1 MVRLRRSFRC
11 RCLVEVRL
19 RVVVVVPAL
28 AAWGF
33 AGPSFFLVLVS
44 PLRLLASLLLLTAYC
59 CWRMLLWVQA
69 RRSSMRRRTG
79 RAASLALRSWLLLR
93 QGCSRRV
100 PAWLGSRR
108 GGWQTSFATAGSCA
122 RSGCAC
128 FGLQDVRHGFIE
140 QGPARIPLLP
150 PGRGG
155 IGMCASLWLS
165 RSSDSRSFRIL
176 VSSRAERSDTLRAGW
191 LRAARFRFLGCS
203 PAASAGPVS
212 GT

>member
-1 MVRLRRSFRC
+1 VR
-11 RCLVEVRL
+11 
-19 RVVVVVPAL
+19 
-28 AAWGF
+28 
-33 AGPSFFLVLVS
+33 
-44 PLRLLASLLLLTAYC
+44 
-59 CWRMLLWVQA
+59 
-69 RRSSMRRRTG
+69 
-79 RAASLALRSWLLLR
+79 
-93 QGCSRRV
+93 
-100 PAWLGSRR
+100 AWLGSRR
-108 GGWQTSFATAGSCA
+108 GGWQTSFGTAGSCA

-128 FGLQDVRHGFIE
+128 SGLQDVRQDSIE
-140 QGPARIPLLP
+140 PGPGPGPAPARIPLLP

-203 PAASAGPVS
+203 AAARAGPVS